1 MTDSISGKRKKFGTT
16 ADLKKI
22 SVSGYK
28 SIKDRVEMWIAPVT
42 LLAGANSSGKSS
54 FLQPLLLLKQTIE
67 SQVDPGP
74 ILLHGA
80 NVRVSN
86 FADIVSSIGRRGDK
100 KSIDIELEV
109 STRIDYF
116 KYSLSFGFEK
126 KKLVARLSVKRGN
139 SEPVLLEEGKKLEQE
154 ELERLVGEEAVF
166 RGLLLN
172 QQKTYDA
179 VCKRDRFLFNVEFR
193 RKDGSADARGIGRYK
208 VYPET
213 GGFGRY
219 NVSSILQTLFERV
232 YHVPALRGNPEP
244 SYRAVGLGGKFPG
257 TFDNYVASII
267 NEWRQNDKEKLD
279 ELGALLA
286 ELGLTWKVSSKK
298 IDDTQVQILV
308 GRLQHPR
315 QGGAKD
321 LVNIVQ
327 VGFAVSQVLPILVAL
342 LVAQPGEIVYIEQ
355 PEIHLHPKAQ
365 VKLTALLVRFAAQN
379 SIKIV
384 IETHSSLVLT
394 GIQTEVARGALS
406 ATDVSLNWFS
416 RDDDGVTGVVAGRV
430 EPDGS
435 FGDWPEDFTE
445 VELGASERF
454 VKASS
459 RHLTSPQKSN

>member
-126 KKLVARLSVKRGN
+126 KKLVARLSVK
-139 SEPVLLEEGKKLEQE
+139 
-154 ELERLVGEEAVF
+154 
-166 RGLLLN
+166 
-172 QQKTYDA
+172 
-179 VCKRDRFLFNVEFR
+179 
-193 RKDGSADARGIGRYK
+193 
-208 VYPET
+208 
-213 GGFGRY
+213 RY